1 MLIIISNS
9 KANSEVSVS
18 VRVSNRFH
26 GPERLRPSV
35 SGEEKRKK
43 SGPRDSPVAVSR
55 RCGSRASRGRRWKGW
70 GAHSGREGL
79 YPHSE
84 QCREASILQ
93 LKWCRA
99 SWASA
104 RERERDRR

>member
-1 MLIIISNS
+1 MN
-9 KANSEVSVS
+9 
-18 VRVSNRFH
+18 NRFTASLQSIPRS
-26 GPERLRPSV
+26 GTTSLSV

-104 RERERDRR
+104 RERERERETGVLGRTAAK